1 MTSPQKFRKKPVEIE
16 AMLLPA
22 DATPT
27 QGMAVYQWIE
37 SHIGSTQPAGD
48 GPGYSPSSTGV
59 TIDPAD
65 GFIVIRT
72 LEGDM
77 KVSLGDYVIRGV
89 RNEFYPCKPDIFAV
103 TYEPVETRTVLLC
116 GNDELDPQNIGRM
129 VGNAVRR
136 ARRGGDAV

>member
-1 MTSPQKFRKKPVEIE
+1 MPRYRKKPVEIE

-27 QGMAVYQWIE
+27 QAMEVYQWVE

-48 GPGYSPSSTGV
+48 GPGFSPTSTGV

-65 GFIVIRT
+65 GLMVIRT

-77 KVSLGDYVIRGV
+77 KVSLGDWVIKGV
-89 RNEFYPCKPDIFAV
+89 AGEFYPCRDDIFAA
-103 TYEPVETRTVLLC
+103 TYEPVEK
-116 GNDELDPQNIGRM
+116 P
-129 VGNAVRR
+129 A
-136 ARRGGDAV
+136 